1 MKIAFT
7 GMELP
12 EGKIKY
18 HDEYLTAL
26 QEKDR
31 PRKIAPFFAELFRDE
46 FNRCEVIVLPKDK
59 LLDLLI
65 LDMEKMETRLSRVGE
80 PREKKLVD
88 KCLRVLDQEIP
99 LCDAGFSEEEKGVL
113 RTLAPFSFKPVIQL
127 EGGETVNTVIESAL
141 EKADYMFFYTSAP
154 NEAHAWLVKKNSD
167 ILSCAA
173 KIHSDLARGFIKGTV
188 VAFEDY
194 MRCHNLNEC
203 KSKGVVKLTDRDYIV
218 QPREIIE
225 IRFNI

>member
-1 MKIAFT
+1 ML
-7 GMELP
+7 E
-12 EGKIKY
+12 
-18 HDEYLTAL
+18 
-26 QEKDR
+26 
-31 PRKIAPFFAELFRDE
+31 
-46 FNRCEVIVLPKDK
+46 
-59 LLDLLI
+59 
-65 LDMEKMETRLSRVGE
+65 
-80 PREKKLVD
+80 
-88 KCLRVLDQEIP
+88 QEIP
-99 LCDAGFSEEEKGVL
+99 LCDAGFSEEEKELL
-113 RTLAPFSFKPVIQL
+113 RALAPFSFKPVVQL

-173 KIHSDLARGFIKGTV
+173 KIHTDMARGFIKGTV

-194 MRCHNLNEC
+194 MSCHNLNEC
-203 KSKGVVKLTDRDYIV
+203 KSKGVVKLTNRDYVV

>member
-7 GMELP
+7 GMDLP

-18 HDEYLTAL
+18 HDEYLIAL
-26 QEKDR
+26 QAKDK
-31 PRKIAPFFAELFRDE
+31 PRKVAPFFAELLRDE
-46 FNRCEVIVLPKDK
+46 FNRCEAIALPKDK

-65 LDMEKMETRLSRVGE
+65 LDMEKMETRLSRVEE
-80 PREKKLVD
+80 PHEKELLG
-88 KCLRVLDQEIP
+88 KCLRVLEQEIP
-99 LCDAGFSEEEKGVL
+99 LCDAGFSEEENELL
-113 RTLAPFSFKPVIQL
+113 RALAPFSFKPVVQL
-127 EGGETVNTVIESAL
+127 EGGEAVNTVIALVL
-141 EKADYMFFYTSAP
+141 EKADCMFFYTSAP

-173 KIHSDLARGFIKGTV
+173 KIHTDMARGFIKGTV

-194 MRCHNLNEC
+194 MSCHNLNEC
-203 KSKGVVKLTDRDYIV
+203 KSKGVVKLTNRDYVV

>member
-26 QEKDR
+26 LEKDR
-31 PRKIAPFFAELFRDE
+31 PRKVAPFFAELLRDE

-173 KIHSDLARGFIKGTV
+173 KIHTDMARGFIKGTV

-194 MRCHNLNEC
+194 MSCHNLNEC
-203 KSKGVVKLTDRDYIV
+203 KSKGVVKLTNRDYVV

>member
-1 MKIAFT
+1 MKIGFT
-7 GMELP
+7 GLDLP

-18 HDEYLTAL
+18 HDEYLMAL
-26 QEKDR
+26 YAKDK
-31 PRKIAPFFAELFRDE
+31 PQKVAPFFAELLRDE
-46 FNRCEVIVLPKDK
+46 FVQCEAIVLPKEK

-65 LDMEKMETRLSRVGE
+65 LDLEKMETRLTRVE
-80 PREKKLVD
+80 NPHEIELME
-88 KCLRVLDQEIP
+88 KCLQTMEQEIP
-99 LCDAGFSEEEKGVL
+99 LCDAEFNGEEKEL
-113 RTLAPFSFKPVIQL
+113 LHAFAPFSFKPVVQL
-127 EGGETVNTVIESAL
+127 EGNEDVNAIISLVL

-154 NEAHAWLVKKNSD
+154 NEVHAWLIKKNSD

-173 KIHSDLARGFIKGTV
+173 KIHSDMARGFIKGNV

-194 MRCHNLNEC
+194 MSCHNLNEC
-203 KSKGVVKLTDRDYIV
+203 KSKGVLKLTNRDYIV